1 MNKNKR
7 TIKNGWLSNVSI
19 VPSVNKNLRP
29 DPADIRLI
37 VIHNISLPPNNFG
50 GDYVDRFFCNE
61 LDPHEHPYFQQIY
74 QLKVSAHLFIKRD
87 GRISQYVPFHERAW
101 HAGVSNYRGEE
112 NCNDFSIGIELEGA
126 DHIPYTEAQYQQ
138 LSDCCQALVQ
148 HYPLLDSEQIT
159 GHCDVSPG
167 RKTDPGDSFDWALI
181 KRLNN

>member
-1 MNKNKR
+1 MFLKKSKLLNYGDR
-7 TIKNGWLSNVSI
+7 PQGIEPSI
-19 VPSVNKNLRP
+19 ILLHYTGMETMQAAKDRLT
-29 DPADIRLI
+29 DPKI
-37 VIHNISLPPNNFG
+37 
-50 GDYVDRFFCNE
+50 E
-61 LDPHEHPYFQQIY
+61 
-74 QLKVSAHLFIKRD
+74 VSAHYLIDED
-87 GRISQYVPFHERAW
+87 GSIDNLVPEDKRAW